1 MKIEN
6 GFKSLKNGIDL
17 EIKQNTIV
25 YENAL
30 KSLDAQS
37 RNMKLAENVARV
49 TKIKYQQ
56 GVGTNLEVVDAES
69 ALREAQI
76 NYYSAM
82 YDAIVSRVDLIRA
95 YGKINTL
102 AQPQN

>member
-1 MKIEN
+1 
-6 GFKSLKNGIDL
+6 LK
-17 EIKQNTIV
+17 T
-25 YENAL
+25 
-30 KSLDAQS
+30 LDAQK
-37 RNMKLAENVARV
+37 RNSTLAENVARV

-76 NYYSAM
+76 NYFSAM

-102 AQPQN
+102 ASPQN